1 MESVE
6 SVKNGIHEQSILTPP
21 TRRLRETHFWRR
33 STRCG
38 WVKSTGRAASATD
51 CDWKSQ
57 PLWEGVAFESRQ
69 SWSLDNAVKAEDVQD
84 IFKLADWSGTRSSD
98 IRSPSP

>member
-1 MESVE
+1 ME
-6 SVKNGIHEQSILTPP
+6 VKTIGD
-21 TRRLRETHFWRR
+21 R
-33 STRCG
+33 S
-38 WVKSTGRAASATD
+38 
-51 CDWKSQ
+51 
-57 PLWEGVAFESRQ
+57 PESRQ

>member
-1 MESVE
+1 
-6 SVKNGIHEQSILTPP
+6 
-21 TRRLRETHFWRR
+21 
-33 STRCG
+33 
-38 WVKSTGRAASATD
+38 
-51 CDWKSQ
+51 
-57 PLWEGVAFESRQ
+57 VAFESRQ